1 MREGRVELRSIN
13 DEAITLPVRIAE
25 TAIQRRSGFQDVCP
39 ELMRTWSILFLFER
53 NVTAEFHM
61 RRVAEAL
68 DIAFVGADGRILD
81 VQSMQPVSATGGS
94 RRYTTKGSFR
104 YALETSAGRLR
115 KIALRPGDWR
125 ITRLSKSA
133 P

>member
-1 MREGRVELRSIN
+1 MREGLVELRSIN
-13 DEAITLPVRIAE
+13 EEAITLPVRIAE

-39 ELMRTWSILFLFER
+39 ELMRHWSILFMFER
-53 NVTAEFHM
+53 DVTAEFHM

-81 VQSMQPVSATGGS
+81 VQNMQPASTTGGS

-104 YALETSAGRLR
+104 YALEASAGRLR

-125 ITRLSKSA
+125 FKRLSTLA